1 MPYSSFVFDK
11 SIEEVI
17 QRLKPKNIL
26 DIGAGAGKYGEL
38 AKKIDPSVETIAVEI
53 EKDYI
58 KKFDLTSIYDKVW
71 NISATDLINSKYY
84 DLSFDVIMIGDIIEH
99 LKKSDGIDLINFLIY
114 RCRWIIVEFPYRYLQ
129 NSVDGYQSEA
139 HISVWAKD
147 DFSSFE
153 GTKLYEKDTQ
163 RLIVL
168 RGYFENKVSVAEIES
183 LLNENEK

>member
-1 MPYSSFVFDK
+1 MPYSSFIFDR
-11 SIEEVI
+11 SIEEI
-17 QRLKPKNIL
+17 IRLLKPKTLL
-26 DIGAGAGKYGEL
+26 DLGAGAGKYGEL
-38 AKKIDPSVETIAVEI
+38 AKKISSSIKLTAVEI

-58 KKFDLTSIYDKVW
+58 KNFKLPSVYDEVW
-71 NISATDLINSKYY
+71 NISATDLINPKYY

-99 LKKSDGIDLINFLIY
+99 LKKSDGIDLLNFLIY

-139 HISVWAKD
+139 HISAWTKD

-153 GTKLYEKDTQ
+153 ATKLSEKNTQ

-168 RGYFENKVSVAEIES
+168 RGYLENEVSVTEIES
-183 LLNENEK
+183 LLSKNEK